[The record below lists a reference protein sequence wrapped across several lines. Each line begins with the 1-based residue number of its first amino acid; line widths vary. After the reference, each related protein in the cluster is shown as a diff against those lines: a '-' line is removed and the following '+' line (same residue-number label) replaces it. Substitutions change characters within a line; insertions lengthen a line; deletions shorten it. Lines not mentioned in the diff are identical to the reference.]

1 MYLTMKK
8 LFVYVFAAAAISLS
22 ACTGNNKTGGDKPDS
37 GATNVGSSGAADT
50 SATVSSSSAPA
61 QTGTGGTD
69 TSGNA
74 KGTTNP
80 TADTLKTNPK

>member
-1 MYLTMKK
+1 MKK
-8 LFVYVFAAAAISLS
+8 LFVYLFVVVAISVS
-22 ACTGNNKTGGDKPDS
+22 ACKGNNKTGGDKPDS

-50 SATVSSSSAPA
+50 TVSSSAPA

>member
-1 MYLTMKK
+1 MKK
-8 LFVYVFAAAAISLS
+8 LFFYLFAAVVISLS
-22 ACTGNNKTGGDKPDS
+22 ACKGNNKTGGDKPDS
-37 GATNVGSSGAADT
+37 GATNIGSSGAADT
-50 SATVSSSSAPA
+50 VSSSAPA

-80 TADTLKTNPK
+80 TPDTLKTNPR

>member
-1 MYLTMKK
+1 MKR
-8 LFVYVFAAAAISLS
+8 LFVYLFASVALSLS
-22 ACTGNNKTGGDKPDS
+22 ACTGNNKTGGEQADS

-50 SATVSSSSAPA
+50 TIRSSAPA

-69 TSGNA
+69 TSGNG

-80 TADTLKTNPK
+80 TADTLKNNPK

>member
-1 MYLTMKK
+1 MKK
-8 LFVYVFAAAAISLS
+8 LFVFLFAAATLSLS
-22 ACTGNNKTGGDKPDS
+22 ACTGNNKTGGDKADS

-50 SATVSSSSAPA
+50 TIKSSAPA

-69 TSGNA
+69 TSGNG